1 MTNNDVETMVADFVE
16 RQHQKYYG
24 KYRGYVVDNADP
36 EKRARLRLRI
46 PSVLADTETGWA
58 LPCLPYGGKADQGT
72 FFVPDVD
79 SQVWVEFE
87 QGELDS
93 PIWVGTFWQQSG
105 DPPAEASAEEPT
117 TRMIKT
123 GSGSLL
129 QFDDAD
135 GDERIVIHHPAEAQ
149 IEIDPSGTITL
160 TDAQGSVLTLDADA
174 TKATL
179 DDANGNSLTMTSSGV
194 TLEDASGNKIQ
205 MAASGITVKGQQ
217 IVLDGTMVAL
227 GGSGGEPIIKGQSF
241 VTMYMTHV
249 HPTAMGPSGPPIP
262 QGELSTLSMKV
273 MTS

>member
-1 MTNNDVETMVADFVE
+1 MPNNDMETMVAGLVE
-16 RQHQKYYG
+16 RQQQKYHG

-36 EKRARLRLRI
+36 EKRARLRLRV
-46 PSVLADTETGWA
+46 PSVLADTTTGWA
-58 LPCLPYGGKADQGT
+58 LPCLPYGGMADQGT
-72 FFVPDVD
+72 FLVPDVD

-93 PIWVGTFWQQSG
+93 PIWVGTFWQKSG
-105 DPPAEASAEEPT
+105 DPPEEAALDEPT
-117 TRMIKT
+117 TRVIKT
-123 GSGSLL
+123 ASGNRL

-135 GDERIVIHHPAEAQ
+135 GEERVLIYHPTEAQ
-149 IEIDPSGTITL
+149 IEIDPNGTITL
-160 TDAQGSVLTLDADA
+160 IDAKGSTLTLDADG

-179 DDANGNSLTMTSSGV
+179 EDANGNSLVMASSGV
-194 TLEDASGNKIQ
+194 TVEDASGNKIE

-217 IVLDGTMVAL
+217 IVLDGTMVSL

-262 QGELSTLSMKV
+262 QGELSALSMKV
-273 MTS
+273 TTS